1 MNSVNVTRLDTMDT
15 MDTMDFI
22 KILLI
27 ELKNFYKIID
37 ENNQWEIYKI
47 DNTLFSSVTVNCT
60 KWFNNKIAQY

>member
-1 MNSVNVTRLDTMDT
+1 MNSVNVTRLDT

-37 ENNQWEIYKI
+37 ENNQ
-47 DNTLFSSVTVNCT
+47 
-60 KWFNNKIAQY
+60 

>member
-1 MNSVNVTRLDTMDT
+1 MNFANVTRLDT

-37 ENNQWEIYKI
+37 ENNQ
-47 DNTLFSSVTVNCT
+47 
-60 KWFNNKIAQY
+60 